1 MCQSSD
7 SQSQKSLYLFL
18 GSLLSVLMVDT
29 RPQRKGEGGMITL
42 PRFAS
47 PDPTQSRLSQPQ
59 VVFKNYHSNHRNE
72 PSLSSVRLAL
82 RKASTYKSACS
93 IRYSHPPETDFRTVV
108 GAPTHN
114 KPRLVS
120 FVNQFCEPSVITSNT
135 RHLLDIS
142 PKRPFNQHGN
152 IVSVVLTITLPPN
165 RR

>member
-1 MCQSSD
+1 
-7 SQSQKSLYLFL
+7 
-18 GSLLSVLMVDT
+18 
-29 RPQRKGEGGMITL
+29 MITL

-93 IRYSHPPETDFRTVV
+93 IRYSHPPEIAFRTVV
-108 GAPTHN
+108 GAPANN

-135 RHLLDIS
+135 RHLTQATIQSTREYRLCS
-142 PKRPFNQHGN
+142 TYEYPSTEPTLA
-152 IVSVVLTITLPPN
+152 IVAKPACQPRHELFKKGS
-165 RR
+165 REES